1 MVVRCKRPLGMNLM
15 TKLPLSEAETVAM
28 LERMCVELRSATGA
42 TATADSS
49 IRTSLGA
56 LERIMGMAIPF
67 MDTIRREPPPAMEIV
82 PVLLIREAL
91 ENLNAYQREQRPH
104 STRAETI
111 SFILGQYLRQVGYFG
126 KK

>member
-1 MVVRCKRPLGMNLM
+1 M

-28 LERMCVELRSATGA
+28 LERMCVELRAATGA
-42 TATADSS
+42 TTTADSS
-49 IRTSLGA
+49 IRTASGA
-56 LERIMGMAIPF
+56 LERILGMAVPF
-67 MDTIRREPPPAMEIV
+67 MDTIRKEPPPAMEIV

-111 SFILGQYLRQVGYFG
+111 SFVLGQFLRQAGYFG
-126 KK
+126 RK